1 MAVHGSAPPL
11 LGRFSEQETLRQLVA
26 NVRGGQSAVLVVRG
40 EAGIGKTAL
49 LRYLTGQA
57 SGFTVARAVGV
68 ESEMELPFAGLH
80 QLCAPML
87 SRLGSLAEPQRHG
100 LSVAFGLVAGDNPD
114 RFLVGL
120 AALGL
125 MAEISEE
132 RPLLC
137 VVDDAQWLDQASAQ
151 VLGFVGR
158 RLLAESVALV
168 FAART
173 ASGDDTSPDY
183 LAGLP
188 GLQLAG
194 LGNEPACAL
203 LATVA
208 PGPLDE
214 SVRARIIEETRGN
227 PLALLELN
235 RGLGAAELAGGF
247 ALPDAGDL
255 PRRIEN
261 QYIERIGELPPEAQ
275 QMALLAAA
283 DPVGDAALVFR
294 AARLLGLDAGA
305 ANPAVAAGLL
315 SVGANV
321 RFRHPLVRSAVYRAA
336 AARDRR
342 AAHGALAAA
351 TDSGTDPDRRAW
363 HRAHATAGPDETV
376 AGELIGSAGRAL
388 RRGGVAAAAAFWE
401 RAVVLTPDPAER
413 AARALEA
420 AGAKYAAGDFEAA
433 QALLA
438 AAEVGPLSELSHA
451 LVQRM
456 RAQVTFAL
464 RRGSDAPPL
473 LLRAAQRL
481 EDLDASLARQTYLE
495 ALVAAVYVGRLGH
508 RQDVV
513 DIARAAGSARTLD
526 PGDGELTPSV
536 LLLRGLAVRLAD
548 GYTAA
553 APLLSEALRRYRAR
567 PQELDWLCV
576 AGNLVAMDLWDDQA
590 WFELATSQVRLARAN
605 GTLSWLPFALDYL
618 AEIQIQAG
626 ELSAAAALLAE
637 GERIDPGIRAATLPY
652 VSLLLAAWR
661 GDAQTS
667 AELTEEMVRG
677 ARDRGEGAALTVAE
691 YATAVLYNGLGDY
704 RLAADA
710 ADRASAAGELVI
722 SPWALYELVE
732 AAVRSGERERAAEA
746 AEQLSEIAAASGT
759 DWARGVAARSLALLA
774 DGNEAEELYGEALE
788 RLARTRMATHLA
800 RARLCYGEW
809 LRRQSRRIEAR
820 SQLRP
825 AYEAFEAMGAHGFA
839 ERARRELLATGE
851 KVRKRGEVTRADL
864 TPQEEEIA
872 QLARDG
878 RTNPEIGAQLFI
890 GARTVE
896 WHLRK
901 VFAKLDIGSRR
912 ELDEALRRRASRAD
926 SAGPEARVP
935 ARDLTGATGRP
946 GARSCGHDTHTF
958 PGRADRR
965 RDRRQ
970 RRHRAGDRPPG
981 PRRGRRCDPD
991 RAQSGA
997 PRAGGG
1003 GGRRDEHRGL
1013 RRHRPGCPRPVLQR
1027 PGRPCQ
1033 SRDRHRPRPVL
1044 RAPGRAG
1051 PRPGAPRLRRPS
1063 VAGRGCRPA
1072 RRGRAGPARRHLG
1085 VHGRHRRPPPRTGA
1099 VDDRGGH
1106 RRDARPGRQPC
1117 SRDRAGPGQPHRG
1130 RVRRHAAVRPAAR
1143 RRSRGAPGAAPRHP
1157 AHRARGRAGR
1167 RRRAGRA
1174 PDGQHGADRRDLRHR
1189 RRPAARLKRGDRG

>member
-1 MAVHGSAPPL
+1 L
-11 LGRFSEQETLRQLVA
+11 LGRLGEQETLRQLVA
-26 NVRGGQSAVLVVRG
+26 NVRVGQSAVLVVRG

-49 LRYLTGQA
+49 LRYLAGQA
-57 SGFTVARAVGV
+57 SGFTVALAAGV

-87 SRLGSLAEPQRHG
+87 GRLGSLAEPQRRG
-100 LSVAFGLVAGDNPD
+100 LSVAFGLAVGNNPD
-114 RFLVGL
+114 RFLVAL
-120 AALGL
+120 AALSL

-173 ASGDDTSPDY
+173 PSGDATSPDH

-188 GLQLAG
+188 GLWLEG
-194 LGNEPACAL
+194 LGKEPAREL
-203 LATVA
+203 LATVT

-214 SVRARIIEETRGN
+214 SVRARIIEESRGN

-235 RGLGAAELAGGF
+235 RGLGTAELAGGF

-261 QYIERIGELPPEAQ
+261 QYIERLGELPPEAQ
-275 QMALLAAA
+275 RMTLLAAA

-315 SVGANV
+315 SVAAHV

-336 AARDRR
+336 AASDRR

-351 TDSGTDPDRRAW
+351 TDPATDPDRRAW
-363 HRAHATAGPDETV
+363 HRAHATAEPDETV
-376 AGELIGSAGRAL
+376 AGELIGSAGRAR

-401 RAVVLTPDPAER
+401 RAVVLTPDPGER

-420 AGAKYAAGDFEAA
+420 AGAKYAAGDFEAT

-456 RAQVTFAL
+456 RAQVAFAL

-481 EDLDASLARQTYLE
+481 EDLDAGLAGQTYLE

-508 RQDVV
+508 RQDVLE
-513 DIARAAGSARTLD
+513 IARAARSAPPAAE
-526 PGDGELTPSV
+526 PGPSAHSQ

-548 GYTAA
+548 GYAAA

-576 AGNLVAMDLWDDQA
+576 AYNLVAMDLWDDQA
-590 WFELATSQVRLARAN
+590 WFELATGQVRLARAN

-626 ELSAAAALLAE
+626 ELSSATVLLAE
-637 GERIDPGIRAATLPY
+637 GEHIDPGIRAATLPY

-661 GDAQTS
+661 GDAR
-667 AELTEEMVRG
+667 AAAGLTEEMTQG

-704 RLAADA
+704 RLAAEA
-710 ADRASAAGELVI
+710 AHRASAAGDLVI

-732 AAVRSGERERAAEA
+732 AAVRSDERERAAEA
-746 AEQLSEIAAASGT
+746 AAWLSEIAAASGT
-759 DWARGVAARSLALLA
+759 DWARGAAARSLALLA
-774 DGNEAEELYGEALE
+774 DQDAADELYGEALE

-809 LRRQSRRIEAR
+809 LRRQGRRVEAR

-825 AYEAFEAMGAHGFA
+825 AYEAFEAMGAQGFA

-851 KVRKRGEVTRADL
+851 KVRRRGEDTQADL

-901 VFAKLDIGSRR
+901 VFAKLEIGSRR

-926 SAGPEARVP
+926 SPGPEARVP
-935 ARDLTGATGRP
+935 ARDLTGATGP
-946 GARSCGHDTHTF
+946 GGERSCGHDHHTRTRTCA
-958 PGRADRR
+958 GRADRR

-970 RRHRAGDRPPG
+970 RRHRPGDRPPG
-981 PRRGRRCDPD
+981 PRGGRRGHLD
-991 RAQSGA
+991 RAQPRA
-997 PRAGGG
+997 PRA
-1003 GGRRDEHRGL
+1003 
-1013 RRHRPGCPRPVLQR
+1013 
-1027 PGRPCQ
+1027 
-1033 SRDRHRPRPVL
+1033 
-1044 RAPGRAG
+1044 
-1051 PRPGAPRLRRPS
+1051 
-1063 VAGRGCRPA
+1063 
-1072 RRGRAGPARRHLG
+1072 RRG
-1085 VHGRHRRPPPRTGA
+1085 
-1099 VDDRGGH
+1099 
-1106 RRDARPGRQPC
+1106 
-1117 SRDRAGPGQPHRG
+1117 
-1130 RVRRHAAVRPAAR
+1130 
-1143 RRSRGAPGAAPRHP
+1143 
-1157 AHRARGRAGR
+1157 
-1167 RRRAGRA
+1167 
-1174 PDGQHGADRRDLRHR
+1174 
-1189 RRPAARLKRGDRG
+1189 

>member
-1 MAVHGSAPPL
+1 MAWKVAVQESAPPL
-11 LGRFSEQETLRQLVA
+11 LGRLREQETLRQLVA
-26 NVRGGQSAVLVVRG
+26 GVRDGQSAVLVVRG

-49 LRYLTGQA
+49 LRYLAGHA
-57 SGFTVARAVGV
+57 SDSDFMLARAVGV

-80 QLCAPML
+80 QLCGPML
-87 SRLGSLAEPQRHG
+87 GRLGSLAEPQRRG
-100 LSVAFGLVAGDNPD
+100 LSIAFGLASGDNPD
-114 RFLVGL
+114 RFLVAL

-125 MAEISEE
+125 MAATSEE

-173 ASGDDTSPDY
+173 PSGDASSLDH

-188 GLQLAG
+188 GLQLEG
-194 LGNEPACAL
+194 LPDEPARAL
-203 LATVA
+203 LEMVA

-261 QYIERIGELPPEAQ
+261 QYIERLGELPPGAR
-275 QMALLAAA
+275 QMTLLAAA
-283 DPVGDAALVFR
+283 DPVGDTALVFR

-315 SVGANV
+315 RVGAHV

-351 TDSGTDPDRRAW
+351 TDPGTDPDRRAW

-376 AGELIGSAGRAL
+376 AAELIGSAGRAL

-401 RAVVLTPDPAER
+401 RAVVLTPDPGER

-420 AGAKYAAGDFEAA
+420 AGAKYAAGDFEAT

-456 RAQVTFAL
+456 RAQVAFAL

-481 EDLDASLARQTYLE
+481 EDLDAGLARQTYLE
-495 ALVAAVYVGRLGH
+495 ALVAAVYVGRLA
-508 RQDVV
+508 REQDVV
-513 DIARAAGSARTLD
+513 EVARAAGSVSA
-526 PGDGELTPSV
+526 GDGLV
-536 LLLRGLAVRLAD
+536 RGLAVRLAD

-553 APLLSEALRRYRAR
+553 APLLREALRRYRAE
-567 PQELDWLCV
+567 PPELDWQCV
-576 AGNLVAMDLWDDQA
+576 AYNLVAMDLWDDQA
-590 WFELATSQVRLARAN
+590 WFELATGQVRLARAN

-618 AEIQIQAG
+618 AEVQVQAG
-626 ELSAAAALLAE
+626 ELRAATALLAE

-661 GDAQTS
+661 GDAPAA
-667 AELTEEMVRG
+667 AELTREMV
-677 ARDRGEGAALTVAE
+677 AEAMVRGEGAALTVAE
-691 YATAVLYNGLGDY
+691 YAAAVLYNGLGDY
-704 RLAADA
+704 RLAAEA
-710 ADRASAAGELVI
+710 ADRASAAGELAI

-732 AAVRSGERERAAEA
+732 AAVRSDERERAAEA
-746 AEQLSEIAAASGT
+746 ARRLAEIAAASGT
-759 DWARGVAARSLALLA
+759 DWARGAAARSLALLA
-774 DGNEAEELYGEALE
+774 DGPAADELYGEALE
-788 RLARTRMATHLA
+788 RLGRTRMAAHLA

-809 LRRQSRRIEAR
+809 LRRQSRRVEAR

-825 AYEAFEAMGAHGFA
+825 AYEAFASMGAHGYA

-851 KVRKRGEVTRADL
+851 KVRRRGGDPPAEL

-926 SAGPEARVP
+926 RPGPGARVP

-946 GARSCGHDTHTF
+946 GARSYGHDHPTCTRSRTGSRT
-958 PGRADRR
+958 GRPDRR

-970 RRHRAGDRPPG
+970 RRHRA
-981 PRRGRRCDPD
+981 
-991 RAQSGA
+991 
-997 PRAGGG
+997 
-1003 GGRRDEHRGL
+1003 
-1013 RRHRPGCPRPVLQR
+1013 
-1027 PGRPCQ
+1027 
-1033 SRDRHRPRPVL
+1033 
-1044 RAPGRAG
+1044 
-1051 PRPGAPRLRRPS
+1051 
-1063 VAGRGCRPA
+1063 
-1072 RRGRAGPARRHLG
+1072 
-1085 VHGRHRRPPPRTGA
+1085 
-1099 VDDRGGH
+1099 
-1106 RRDARPGRQPC
+1106 
-1117 SRDRAGPGQPHRG
+1117 
-1130 RVRRHAAVRPAAR
+1130 
-1143 RRSRGAPGAAPRHP
+1143 
-1157 AHRARGRAGR
+1157 
-1167 RRRAGRA
+1167 
-1174 PDGQHGADRRDLRHR
+1174 
-1189 RRPAARLKRGDRG
+1189 

>member
-1 MAVHGSAPPL
+1 L

-87 SRLGSLAEPQRHG
+87 GRLESLAEPQRRG
-100 LSVAFGLVAGDNPD
+100 LSIAFGLVAGDNPD
-114 RFLVGL
+114 RFLVAL

-173 ASGDDTSPDY
+173 TSGDDTWPDH

-194 LGNEPACAL
+194 LGNEPARAL

-481 EDLDASLARQTYLE
+481 ADLDADLARQTYLE

-508 RQDVV
+508 GQDVV
-513 DIARAAGSARTLD
+513 EIARAAGSARTPD

-536 LLLRGLAVRLAD
+536 WLLRGLAVRLAD
-548 GYTAA
+548 GYAAA

-626 ELSAAAALLAE
+626 ELSAAAALLVE

-704 RLAADA
+704 QLAAEA

-759 DWARGVAARSLALLA
+759 DWARGAAARSLALLA
-774 DGNEAEELYGEALE
+774 DGNVAEKLYREALE
-788 RLARTRMATHLA
+788 RLARTRMTTHLA

-825 AYEAFEAMGAHGFA
+825 AYEAFETMGAQGFA

-872 QLARDG
+872 QLARYG

-926 SAGPEARVP
+926 SASPEAWGA

-946 GARSCGHDTHTF
+946 GARS
-958 PGRADRR
+958 
-965 RDRRQ
+965 
-970 RRHRAGDRPPG
+970 
-981 PRRGRRCDPD
+981 
-991 RAQSGA
+991 
-997 PRAGGG
+997 
-1003 GGRRDEHRGL
+1003 
-1013 RRHRPGCPRPVLQR
+1013 
-1027 PGRPCQ
+1027 
-1033 SRDRHRPRPVL
+1033 
-1044 RAPGRAG
+1044 
-1051 PRPGAPRLRRPS
+1051 
-1063 VAGRGCRPA
+1063 
-1072 RRGRAGPARRHLG
+1072 
-1085 VHGRHRRPPPRTGA
+1085 
-1099 VDDRGGH
+1099 
-1106 RRDARPGRQPC
+1106 
-1117 SRDRAGPGQPHRG
+1117 
-1130 RVRRHAAVRPAAR
+1130 
-1143 RRSRGAPGAAPRHP
+1143 
-1157 AHRARGRAGR
+1157 
-1167 RRRAGRA
+1167 
-1174 PDGQHGADRRDLRHR
+1174 
-1189 RRPAARLKRGDRG
+1189 

>member
-1 MAVHGSAPPL
+1 
-11 LGRFSEQETLRQLVA
+11 
-26 NVRGGQSAVLVVRG
+26 
-40 EAGIGKTAL
+40 
-49 LRYLTGQA
+49 
-57 SGFTVARAVGV
+57 
-68 ESEMELPFAGLH
+68 MELPFAGLH

-87 SRLGSLAEPQRHG
+87 GRLGSLAEPQRRG

-173 ASGDDTSPDY
+173 ASGDATSPDH

-194 LGNEPACAL
+194 LGDEPARAL
-203 LATVA
+203 LATVT

-261 QYIERIGELPPEAQ
+261 QYIERIGELPPEAR

-526 PGDGELTPSV
+526 PGDGDLTPSV

-576 AGNLVAMDLWDDQA
+576 AGQPGRDGPVGRPGVVRARHQPGPA
-590 WFELATSQVRLARAN
+590 GARERHAELASVRAR
-605 GTLSWLPFALDYL
+605 LPRRDPDPGRRAVGGGGP
-618 AEIQIQAG
+618 AG
-626 ELSAAAALLAE
+626 GGRAHRPGDQGRHPAVRVAAARRVA
-637 GERIDPGIRAATLPY
+637 GGRTDQ
-652 VSLLLAAWR
+652 R
-661 GDAQTS
+661 G
-667 AELTEEMVRG
+667 LTEEMVRG

-704 RLAADA
+704 QLAADA

-732 AAVRSGERERAAEA
+732 AAVRSDERERAAEA

-759 DWARGVAARSLALLA
+759 DWARGAAARSLALLA

-825 AYEAFEAMGAHGFA
+825 AYEAFEAMGAQGFA

-946 GARSCGHDTHTF
+946 GSAIVWS
-958 PGRADRR
+958 
-965 RDRRQ
+965 
-970 RRHRAGDRPPG
+970 
-981 PRRGRRCDPD
+981 
-991 RAQSGA
+991 
-997 PRAGGG
+997 
-1003 GGRRDEHRGL
+1003 
-1013 RRHRPGCPRPVLQR
+1013 
-1027 PGRPCQ
+1027 
-1033 SRDRHRPRPVL
+1033 
-1044 RAPGRAG
+1044 
-1051 PRPGAPRLRRPS
+1051 
-1063 VAGRGCRPA
+1063 
-1072 RRGRAGPARRHLG
+1072 
-1085 VHGRHRRPPPRTGA
+1085 
-1099 VDDRGGH
+1099 
-1106 RRDARPGRQPC
+1106 
-1117 SRDRAGPGQPHRG
+1117 
-1130 RVRRHAAVRPAAR
+1130 
-1143 RRSRGAPGAAPRHP
+1143 
-1157 AHRARGRAGR
+1157 
-1167 RRRAGRA
+1167 
-1174 PDGQHGADRRDLRHR
+1174 
-1189 RRPAARLKRGDRG
+1189 